1 MYVVHVHMCA
11 FVCILRTNSVCYL
24 HIVCQ
29 PPEHKLDES
38 VDTHELKRG
47 ISLIMDHLSLATP
60 PVMVHIIRMVCIRVC

>member
-1 MYVVHVHMCA
+1 MLCMYTSALLCV
-11 FVCILRTNSVCYL
+11 FYILSVCYL

-47 ISLIMDHLSLATP
+47 MSLIMDHLSLATP
-60 PVMVHIIRMVCIRVC
+60 PVMVHIIRMVCVCVC